1 MKDKLQKAKSSKILR
16 TIIIAV
22 VIIIPL
28 LYSFF
33 YLKAFWDPYGNLQNV
48 KVGVVNLDKGVDGEN
63 LGEELQNKLLDKDTM
78 DFQKVKE
85 EDAYT
90 SLANQEY
97 YALITIPKDF
107 TENLN
112 NAENADRKVTTI
124 TYSPNKKSNYLAS
137 QIINSAVKTIEKEV
151 RAEVS
156 EKVVATLTDKLNE
169 VPDKM
174 QEISDG
180 AGKLTDGTQ
189 TLANSYSEFD
199 KGVDSAYT
207 GSQSLE
213 AGIDELN
220 AGINKLADGTGS
232 VDTLISSVN
241 TLATK
246 YSQLDSGLQ
255 QYVAGVNSSNEQVTS
270 MVTDLLTYAQKS
282 QAREDGSQYLQSAI
296 KKANALAQS
305 SAKNKGTAKDPAVA
319 GATLKSGSKQI
330 NSGIQTLNTKVTGL
344 KQLSGGV
351 TQLQQGGVK
360 LKEGSNSLTTGL
372 QTLSSSSKQVKDGI
386 NTLNSGA
393 NELKTGVDDGIADT
407 KEQLTKL
414 DGLDEYTANPVEV
427 KEEDYGN
434 IDAYGVG
441 FAPYFISLSLWVGA
455 LMAFVVLYYDQD
467 NRFKLFGRNAEKKIL
482 RTLMYGVLAIAQG
495 VALGFLLKLG
505 LGYEVTN
512 AWLYYG
518 TCILIAILFLNI
530 IEFLIVTFGDIG
542 KLSAL
547 ILLVLQLAATGGTF
561 PVETIPAGFQKL
573 YNFLPMSYTIKLLK
587 ESLVCIDSSL
597 LKSNLTVLLVMTA
610 VFIGINAFN
619 DIVRKGVEIK
629 NKDKE

>member
-1 MKDKLQKAKSSKILR
+1 MSACIKDKGEGKMKDKLQKAKSSKILR

-78 DFQKVKE
+78 DFQKVNE

-241 TLATK
+241 TLATN

-255 QYVAGVNSSNEQVTS
+255 QYVAGVNAANTNVKTLMQNLYV
-270 MVTDLLTYAQKS
+270 YAQQTGDTNLK
-282 QAREDGSQYLQSAI
+282 AI
-296 KKANALAQS
+296 LDTTSSKMSTTDTAAVGKKLTTS
-305 SAKNKGTAKDPAVA
+305 S
-319 GATLKSGSKQI
+319 SQI

-393 NELKTGVDDGIADT
+393 NELKTGVDDGVADT

-587 ESLVCIDSSL
+587 ESLVCIDSNL

>member
-1 MKDKLQKAKSSKILR
+1 MKEKIQKAKSSKTLR

-48 KVGVVNLDKGVDGEN
+48 KVGVVNLDKGVDGQN

-78 DFQKVKE
+78 DFQKVNE

-189 TLANSYSEFD
+189 TLANSYSQFD

-282 QAREDGSQYLQSAI
+282 KMGVDGSKDLQNAI
-296 KKANALAQS
+296 KKASALAQS
-305 SAKNKGTAKDPAVA
+305 SSANKGTAKM
-319 GATLKSGSKQI
+319 L
-330 NSGIQTLNTKVTGL
+330 
-344 KQLSGGV
+344 
-351 TQLQQGGVK
+351 QLQ
-360 LKEGSNSLTTGL
+360 
-372 QTLSSSSKQVKDGI
+372 
-386 NTLNSGA
+386 
-393 NELKTGVDDGIADT
+393 EL
-407 KEQLTKL
+407 L
-414 DGLDEYTANPVEV
+414 
-427 KEEDYGN
+427 
-434 IDAYGVG
+434 
-441 FAPYFISLSLWVGA
+441 
-455 LMAFVVLYYDQD
+455 
-467 NRFKLFGRNAEKKIL
+467 
-482 RTLMYGVLAIAQG
+482 
-495 VALGFLLKLG
+495 
-505 LGYEVTN
+505 
-512 AWLYYG
+512 
-518 TCILIAILFLNI
+518 
-530 IEFLIVTFGDIG
+530 
-542 KLSAL
+542 
-547 ILLVLQLAATGGTF
+547 
-561 PVETIPAGFQKL
+561 
-573 YNFLPMSYTIKLLK
+573 
-587 ESLVCIDSSL
+587 
-597 LKSNLTVLLVMTA
+597 
-610 VFIGINAFN
+610 
-619 DIVRKGVEIK
+619 
-629 NKDKE
+629 

>member
-78 DFQKVKE
+78 DFQKVNE

-189 TLANSYSEFD
+189 TLADSYSEFD
-199 KGVDSAYT
+199 KGIDSAYT

-270 MVTDLLTYAQKS
+270 MVTDLLTYAQIS
-282 QAREDGSQYLQSAI
+282 QKGGNGSTYLQSAI

-319 GATLKSGSKQI
+319 GATLTNGSKQV
-330 NSGIQTLNTKVTGL
+330 NSGIQTLNTKVAGL
-344 KQLSGGV
+344 KQLSSGV

-467 NRFKLFGRNAEKKIL
+467 NRFKLFGKNAEKKIL

-587 ESLVCIDSSL
+587 ESLVCIDSNL

>member
-78 DFQKVKE
+78 DFQKVNE

-255 QYVAGVNSSNEQVTS
+255 QYVAGVNSSNAQVTS
-270 MVTDLLTYAQKS
+270 MVTDLLTYY
-282 QAREDGSQYLQSAI
+282 QYKQNGIDKPDLLNSAI
-296 KKANALAQS
+296 AKANTLAQN
-305 SAKNKGTAKDPAVA
+305 SAKTDAKAA
-319 GATLKSGSKQI
+319 GATLTSGSKQI
-330 NSGIQTLNTKVTGL
+330 NSGIQTLNTKVAGL
-344 KQLSGGV
+344 KQLSSGV
-351 TQLQQGGVK
+351 TQLQQGGAK

-393 NELKTGVDDGIADT
+393 NELKTGVDDGVADT

-587 ESLVCIDSSL
+587 ESLVCIDSNL

>member
-1 MKDKLQKAKSSKILR
+1 MKEKIQKAKSSKTLR

-48 KVGVVNLDKGVDGEN
+48 KVGVVNLDKGVDGQN

-78 DFQKVKE
+78 DFQKVNE

-189 TLANSYSEFD
+189 TLANSYSQFD

-207 GSQSLE
+207 GSKSLE

-282 QAREDGSQYLQSAI
+282 KMGVDGSKDLQNAI
-296 KKANALAQS
+296 KKASALAQS
-305 SAKNKGTAKDPAVA
+305 SAANKGTAKDAAVA
-319 GATLKSGSKQI
+319 GKTLTSGSKQI
-330 NSGIQTLNTKVTGL
+330 NSGIQTLNEKVAGL
-344 KQLSGGV
+344 KQLSSGV

-393 NELKTGVDDGIADT
+393 NELKTGVDDGITDT

-414 DGLDEYTANPVEV
+414 NGLDEYAANPVEV

-467 NRFKLFGRNAEKKIL
+467 NRFKLFGKNAEKKIL

-547 ILLVLQLAATGGTF
+547 VLLVLQLAATGGTF

-587 ESLVCIDSSL
+587 ESLVCIDSNL
-597 LKSNLTVLLVMTA
+597 LKTNLTVLLVMTA

-629 NKDKE
+629 SKDKE

>member
-78 DFQKVKE
+78 DFQKVNE

-241 TLATK
+241 ILATN

-255 QYVAGVNSSNEQVTS
+255 QYVAGVN
-270 MVTDLLTYAQKS
+270 A
-282 QAREDGSQYLQSAI
+282 
-296 KKANALAQS
+296 ANTNV
-305 SAKNKGTAKDPAVA
+305 K
-319 GATLKSGSKQI
+319 TLM
-330 NSGIQTLNTKVTGL
+330 QTLYKYADQTGD
-344 KQLSGGV
+344 
-351 TQLQQGGVK
+351 T
-360 LKEGSNSLTTGL
+360 N
-372 QTLSSSSKQVKDGI
+372 
-386 NTLNSGA
+386 
-393 NELKTGVDDGIADT
+393 LKTI
-407 KEQLTKL
+407 LN
-414 DGLDEYTANPVEV
+414 TA
-427 KEEDYGN
+427 
-434 IDAYGVG
+434 
-441 FAPYFISLSLWVGA
+441 
-455 LMAFVVLYYDQD
+455 
-467 NRFKLFGRNAEKKIL
+467 
-482 RTLMYGVLAIAQG
+482 
-495 VALGFLLKLG
+495 
-505 LGYEVTN
+505 
-512 AWLYYG
+512 
-518 TCILIAILFLNI
+518 
-530 IEFLIVTFGDIG
+530 
-542 KLSAL
+542 
-547 ILLVLQLAATGGTF
+547 
-561 PVETIPAGFQKL
+561 
-573 YNFLPMSYTIKLLK
+573 
-587 ESLVCIDSSL
+587 
-597 LKSNLTVLLVMTA
+597 
-610 VFIGINAFN
+610 
-619 DIVRKGVEIK
+619 
-629 NKDKE
+629 

>member
-1 MKDKLQKAKSSKILR
+1 MSACIKDKGEGKMKDKLQKAKSSKILR

-78 DFQKVKE
+78 DFQKVNE

-241 TLATK
+241 TLATN

-255 QYVAGVNSSNEQVTS
+255 QYVAGVNAANTNVKTLMQNLYV
-270 MVTDLLTYAQKS
+270 YAQQTGDTNLK
-282 QAREDGSQYLQSAI
+282 AI
-296 KKANALAQS
+296 LDTTSSKMSTTDTAAVEKKLTTS
-305 SAKNKGTAKDPAVA
+305 S
-319 GATLKSGSKQI
+319 SQI

-393 NELKTGVDDGIADT
+393 NELKTGVDDGVADT

-587 ESLVCIDSSL
+587 ESLVCIDSNL

>member
-1 MKDKLQKAKSSKILR
+1 MSTTD
-16 TIIIAV
+16 TEAV
-22 VIIIPL
+22 G
-28 LYSFF
+28 
-33 YLKAFWDPYGNLQNV
+33 K
-48 KVGVVNLDKGVDGEN
+48 
-63 LGEELQNKLLDKDTM
+63 
-78 DFQKVKE
+78 
-85 EDAYT
+85 
-90 SLANQEY
+90 
-97 YALITIPKDF
+97 
-107 TENLN
+107 
-112 NAENADRKVTTI
+112 
-124 TYSPNKKSNYLAS
+124 
-137 QIINSAVKTIEKEV
+137 
-151 RAEVS
+151 
-156 EKVVATLTDKLNE
+156 
-169 VPDKM
+169 
-174 QEISDG
+174 
-180 AGKLTDGTQ
+180 KLTT
-189 TLANSYSEFD
+189 
-199 KGVDSAYT
+199 
-207 GSQSLE
+207 
-213 AGIDELN
+213 
-220 AGINKLADGTGS
+220 
-232 VDTLISSVN
+232 SS
-241 TLATK
+241 
-246 YSQLDSGLQ
+246 S
-255 QYVAGVNSSNEQVTS
+255 
-270 MVTDLLTYAQKS
+270 
-282 QAREDGSQYLQSAI
+282 
-296 KKANALAQS
+296 
-305 SAKNKGTAKDPAVA
+305 
-319 GATLKSGSKQI
+319 QI
-330 NSGIQTLNTKVTGL
+330 NSGIQTLNTKVAGL
-344 KQLSGGV
+344 KQLSSGV
-351 TQLQQGGVK
+351 TQLQQGGIK

-467 NRFKLFGRNAEKKIL
+467 NRFKLFGKNAEKKIL

-547 ILLVLQLAATGGTF
+547 VLLVLQLAATGGTF

-587 ESLVCIDSSL
+587 ESLVCIDSNL

>member
-16 TIIIAV
+16 KIIIAV

-78 DFQKVKE
+78 DFQKVNE

-270 MVTDLLTYAQKS
+270 MVTDLLTYAQIS
-282 QAREDGSQYLQSAI
+282 QQGGNGSTYLQSAI
-296 KKANALAQS
+296 KKAKALSQS
-305 SAKNKGTAKDPAVA
+305 SAANKKTAKDPAVA
-319 GATLKSGSKQI
+319 GATLISGSKQI
-330 NSGIQTLNTKVTGL
+330 NSGIQTLNTKVAGL
-344 KQLSGGV
+344 KQLSSGV

-386 NTLNSGA
+386 STLNSGA

-414 DGLDEYTANPVEV
+414 NGLDEYTANPVEV

-467 NRFKLFGRNAEKKIL
+467 NRFKLFGKNAEKKIL

-512 AWLYYG
+512 PWLYYG

-587 ESLVCIDSSL
+587 ESLVCIDSNL

>member
-78 DFQKVKE
+78 DFQKVNE

-241 TLATK
+241 TLATN

-255 QYVAGVNSSNEQVTS
+255 QYVAGVNAANTNVKTLMQNLYV
-270 MVTDLLTYAQKS
+270 YAQQTGDTNLK
-282 QAREDGSQYLQSAI
+282 AI
-296 KKANALAQS
+296 LDTASSKMSTTDTAAVGKKLTTS
-305 SAKNKGTAKDPAVA
+305 S
-319 GATLKSGSKQI
+319 SQI

-393 NELKTGVDDGIADT
+393 NELKTGVDDGVADT

-467 NRFKLFGRNAEKKIL
+467 NRFKLFGKNAEKKIL

-561 PVETIPAGFQKL
+561 PVETIPSGFQKL

-597 LKSNLTVLLVMTA
+597 LKSNLTVLIVMTA